1 MTEPAHRWG
10 PWQEYRHN
18 DQWIRLAPPP
28 WKAVAQSGGDVA
40 IPGAV
45 ELNRLDEEPPG
56 RMQGH
61 SPFPATR
68 PEIRRC
74 PRRPGRRYGQH
85 VRWRLRCRCHPRRHA
100 TARFRWADRHP
111 LRFSWRRPAD
121 GGVMEPDHEPAT
133 PAPTAGLMRLPGKGR
148 HRVRA
153 SSTQASRDMKLARFD
168 GLDTRSA
175 PCPDKGERKRDN
187 RDDSQDRRAS
197 QGATHLR

>member
-40 IPGAV
+40 LPGAV

-121 GGVMEPDHEPAT
+121 GGVMEP
-133 PAPTAGLMRLPGKGR
+133 GS
-148 HRVRA
+148 RA
-153 SSTQASRDMKLARFD
+153 S
-168 GLDTRSA
+168 DTRANSR
-175 PCPDKGERKRDN
+175 PDETPWQGPTPGACIL
-187 RDDSQDRRAS
+187 DSGFARHEV
-197 QGATHLR
+197 GPV